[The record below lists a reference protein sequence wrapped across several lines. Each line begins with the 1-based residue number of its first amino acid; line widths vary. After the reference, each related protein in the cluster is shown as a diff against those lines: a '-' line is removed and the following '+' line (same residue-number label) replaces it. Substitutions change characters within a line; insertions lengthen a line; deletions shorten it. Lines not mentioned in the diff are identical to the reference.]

1 MKTNNNKWYTIDQ
14 VFKKSSK
21 SEDFQRA
28 YSEEVERIKL
38 VRTIRKIRISKKLTQ
53 AAVAKRADMSQSVI
67 ARLESGDHGVS
78 LDTLNR
84 VAYALGKRVQ
94 LV

>member
-1 MKTNNNKWYTIDQ
+1 MKKYYNKWYTIDQ

-21 SEDFQRA
+21 SGDFQRA
-28 YSEEVERIKL
+28 YSEETERIKL
-38 VRTIRKIRISKKLTQ
+38 VRAIRTIRISKKLTQ
-53 AAVAKRADMSQSVI
+53 AAVAKRADMPQSVI

-78 LDTLNR
+78 LDTLNK
-84 VAYALGKRVQ
+84 VAYALGKRVE